1 MVMMSSNIYVADM
14 SLEQQAINLK
24 GVENGR
30 RLDGYTGADGK
41 TQRNLFKI
49 H

>member
-1 MVMMSSNIYVADM
+1 MVMMSSNIYVADI
-14 SLEQQAINLK
+14 SLEQQSIGLE